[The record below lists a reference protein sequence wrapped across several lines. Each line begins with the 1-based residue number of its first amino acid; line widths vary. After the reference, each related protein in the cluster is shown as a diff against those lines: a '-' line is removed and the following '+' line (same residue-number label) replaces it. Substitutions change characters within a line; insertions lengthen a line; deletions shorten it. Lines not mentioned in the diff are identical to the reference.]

1 MNKRK
6 CISLEDSLVITLD
19 NVQTIGEK
27 IAVCAV
33 KDAKRFAY
41 GSLDNLYKGLIHN
54 ISCNLSI
61 DEHFT
66 DGYDIAQ
73 EAICYLCQFIGHRL
87 GEVCIPNIH
96 KGLDCI
102 RLGCYKHL
110 YTYLRKQKKHIQDE
124 EDIEWYLNKD
134 LLEYKESPSYTK
146 VFKIIRDLNLNKQET
161 TIVLYMADGITYNK
175 MAEFMHACIKTI
187 RKRRM
192 QIKKNILL
200 TITNF

>member
-1 MNKRK
+1 MKKRK

-33 KDAKRFAY
+33 KNAKRFAY
-41 GSLDNLYKGLIHN
+41 GSLDKLYKGLIHN

-73 EAICYLCQFIGHRL
+73 EAICYLCQFIGHKL

-110 YTYLRKQKKHIQDE
+110 YCYLRKQKKHIQDE
-124 EDIEWYLNKD
+124 EDIGWYLNKD
-134 LLEYKESPSYTK
+134 LLEYKESSSYTK
-146 VFKIIRDLNLNKQET
+146 VFQIIKALDLTEQEKA
-161 TIVLYMADGITYNK
+161 IVLYMADGITYNK

-192 QIKKNILL
+192 QIKEKYIAYYN
-200 TITNF
+200 